1 MENVVDTAWKGVRVF
16 ESSHSESSD
25 SSSHGFNYD
34 SVYLVELQNL
44 PRSAT
49 RKEIKD
55 FFPGISILNGL
66 YGIHF
71 ILDEKYRKYGRA
83 FVQLEHLR
91 EYQSIKKFNQNH
103 LDGRCIDGNKLQHN
117 PPLSNK
123 HMFQINLFQSLW
135 VTTAN
140 SKKW

>member
-1 MENVVDTAWKGVRVF
+1 MENVVDTAWKGVRVY

-34 SVYLVELQNL
+34 SVFLVELQNL

-66 YGIHF
+66 HGIHF

-91 EYQSIKKFNQNH
+91 EYQSIKKFHLNR
-103 LDGRCIDGNKLQHN
+103 LDGRCIDGKYIVHSS
-117 PPLSNK
+117 P
-123 HMFQINLFQSLW
+123 SL
-135 VTTAN
+135 
-140 SKKW
+140 